1 MKTENEKYCCEC
13 GEIINIKAEI
23 CPKCGCRQ
31 PEMRNSTTGGSCSKT
46 LNARWLTA
54 LLLCIFLG
62 GLGIHRFFTGKIG
75 TGILML
81 LTAGGCGIWYIIDII
96 MIATEN
102 YSDDDNNKIL
112 MYQ

>member
-1 MKTENEKYCCEC
+1 MKAENEKYCYEC

-31 PEMRNSTTGGSCSKT
+31 PEILNMTSGCYSNKI
-46 LNARWLTA
+46 LNARWLTT
-54 LLLCIFLG
+54 LLLSVFLG
-62 GLGIHRFFTGKIG
+62 YLGIHRFFTGKIG
-75 TGILML
+75 TGLLML

-102 YSDDDNNKIL
+102 YSDDDNNKML

>member
-1 MKTENEKYCCEC
+1 MKTENEKYCYEC

-31 PEMRNSTTGGSCSKT
+31 PEIFNMTSGCYSNKT
-46 LNARWLTA
+46 LNARWLTT
-54 LLLCIFLG
+54 LLLSVFLG
-62 GLGIHRFFTGKIG
+62 FLGIHRFFTGKIG
-75 TGILML
+75 TGLLML